1 MTYNTIN
8 DEEATPL
15 TIQGG
20 YSKDATGV
28 KKHASSSIVRTMMVG
43 TAMAVGVFLLMAG
56 PSKHWPP
63 RKILFARDNVE
74 GMVSNLQHAPY
85 VTYANKTPNP
95 VRVSVIYPNSCFDL
109 TPNPGVF
116 SNDYFIQLLEYET
129 ASQPGECLPIT
140 ITADMRVIYGRITAF
155 ISCDIIDTSGS
166 DSLNY
171 FIRMR
176 KDGTCYV
183 TN

>member
-8 DEEATPL
+8 DEESTPL

-20 YSKDATGV
+20 YSEDATGV
-28 KKHASSSIVRTMMVG
+28 KKHASSRIVRTMLVG

-56 PSKHWPP
+56 PSMNKSS
-63 RKILFARDNVE
+63 NVD

-85 VTYANKTPNP
+85 VTITNETPNP

-183 TN
+183 TY